1 MQQSDARDLQQGW
14 SLLRRGDKE
23 GNMKRSKQQKRE
35 DAQKL
40 LKERAKRTDQQ
51 QLARLDTMFGEG
63 KGAQKE
69 RARLL
74 KKIGR

>member
-1 MQQSDARDLQQGW
+1 
-14 SLLRRGDKE
+14 
-23 GNMKRSKQQKRE
+23 MKRSKQQKRE